1 MSIFATR
8 HHTLLVIVS
17 VLSHSKQE
25 KCEMGAL
32 QFYLDSSHWGLALDL
47 LRDYCDNSQ
56 LHFKL
61 FHCLLDKFNK
71 VRREIMVVELHCS
84 NMYSS
89 TSLLTNC
96 VFLILGRS
104 FDRLCCRSIFT
115 YAKDQ
120 EVGWISTSITFRSHT
135 IHNVLF
141 SLTSVPTFFHPVI
154 QF

>member
-1 MSIFATR
+1 MHKGKMSIFATR

-71 VRREIMVVELHCS
+71 VRREIMVMELHC
-84 NMYSS
+84 MIAAIC
-89 TSLLTNC
+89 THL
-96 VFLILGRS
+96 
-104 FDRLCCRSIFT
+104 RL
-115 YAKDQ
+115 
-120 EVGWISTSITFRSHT
+120 
-135 IHNVLF
+135 
-141 SLTSVPTFFHPVI
+141 SVQIVCF
-154 QF
+154 

>member
-1 MSIFATR
+1 MHKGKMSIFATR

-71 VRREIMVVELHCS
+71 VREELTAVELHC
-84 NMYSS
+84 MIAAIC
-89 TSLLTNC
+89 THLCLSLQIVC
-96 VFLILGRS
+96 F
-104 FDRLCCRSIFT
+104 
-115 YAKDQ
+115 
-120 EVGWISTSITFRSHT
+120 
-135 IHNVLF
+135 
-141 SLTSVPTFFHPVI
+141 
-154 QF
+154 

>member
-1 MSIFATR
+1 MHKCKMSIFATR
-8 HHTLLVIVS
+8 NHTLLVIVS

-71 VRREIMVVELHCS
+71 VREELTAVELHC
-84 NMYSS
+84 MIAAIC
-89 TSLLTNC
+89 THLRLSLQIVCFN
-96 VFLILGRS
+96 
-104 FDRLCCRSIFT
+104 
-115 YAKDQ
+115 
-120 EVGWISTSITFRSHT
+120 FRKK
-135 IHNVLF
+135 F
-141 SLTSVPTFFHPVI
+141 
-154 QF
+154 